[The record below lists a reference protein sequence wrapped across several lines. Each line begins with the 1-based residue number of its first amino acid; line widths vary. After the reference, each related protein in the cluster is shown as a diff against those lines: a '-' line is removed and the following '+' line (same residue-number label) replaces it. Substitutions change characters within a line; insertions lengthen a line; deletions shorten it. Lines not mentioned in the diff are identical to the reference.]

1 MGINSNARRIA
12 IFRSLAA
19 RSGAMPSRAIT
30 IGTRIDTWPRRVIG
44 ARDPDTWS
52 WQAGCMTNNTWAV
65 TLHREGDAS
74 TTVGYEGPDAESALK
89 FVAEDLGLD
98 VDEEGNVT
106 GDPQIIRLTVESAP
120 DMHDQ

>member
-1 MGINSNARRIA
+1 MLDRDNAMGINSNARRIA

-89 FVAEDLGLD
+89 FVAE
-98 VDEEGNVT
+98 
-106 GDPQIIRLTVESAP
+106 
-120 DMHDQ
+120 